1 MSYEI
6 IIFIGIVLII
16 LQVGIVLTNYRDSK
30 IILDL
35 LERITILENN
45 AYSSEQIEEQLKSVR
60 EKK

>member
-1 MSYEI
+1 
-6 IIFIGIVLII
+6 VLII